1 MYAKTKGM
9 VLYGLTA
16 KVVTVEVDIAR
27 GLPCFEIVGLPTA
40 AVREAKE
47 RVRAAIRNAGFEFPM
62 RRIVINLAPA
72 DIRKDGSGLD
82 LAIAMGVLLASDSIR
97 LNSEK
102 MRLLAEA
109 SVFIGELSLEGQLKG
124 TSGALALVLGAR
136 EQQIQRLY
144 TAPFVGVEMKHGF
157 GGDVVIASSL
167 KDLVAMVEG
176 KLPEVLAKKIV
187 SDSSSDTGLSDF
199 KEIKGQY
206 IAKKALEIAAAGG
219 HHVLLTGSPGAGK
232 TMLAKAM
239 PSILPPLTEAE
250 QLSISRIYS
259 VAGLLP
265 AEGLM
270 QTRPFRSPH
279 HTITLAGM
287 AGGGSIPK
295 PGELTLSHEGVLFLD
310 EAPEFSRSVLEVLRQ
325 PLEEGVIHI
334 SRANG
339 TFTYPCRFILLMAMN
354 PCPCGWHEGGEG
366 HTCTC
371 TPWQIEN
378 YIKRLSGPL
387 LDRVDMVIHVSRPS
401 YEELQATDD
410 NESSVTIRERVIRA
424 RMIQQYRCEK
434 LGYDGLLNSHTNGL
448 LNSELSHAQL
458 AKVCKTTDAA
468 QQILAQAFQRLDI
481 SIRSYDKIL
490 RVARTIADLAGDE
503 RVDTNHIAEALSYR
517 M

>member
-1 MYAKTKGM
+1 MYAKTKGI
-9 VLYGLTA
+9 VLYGLAA

-62 RRIVINLAPA
+62 KRIVINLAPA

-82 LAIAMGVLLASDSIR
+82 LAIAMGVLLASEAIP
-97 LNSEK
+97 LNTAQRED
-102 MRLLAEA
+102 LAENTI
-109 SVFIGELSLEGQLKG
+109 FIGELSLEGRLKG
-124 TSGALALVLGAR
+124 TTGALALALGAR
-136 EQQIQRLY
+136 EQNIQKLY
-144 TAPFVGVEMKHGF
+144 TAPDNGTEMKHGF
-157 GGDVVIASSL
+157 GGGVVVASSL
-167 KDLVAMVEG
+167 KDLVAMVLG
-176 KLPEVLAKKIV
+176 KIPEILAKPATQGTR
-187 SDSSSDTGLSDF
+187 SLQRLSDF
-199 KEIKGQY
+199 SEVKGQI

-239 PSILPPLTEAE
+239 PSILPPLTEEE

-265 AEGLM
+265 TEGLM
-270 QTRPFRSPH
+270 QVRPFRSPH

-325 PLEEGVIHI
+325 PLEEGLIHI

-339 TFTYPCRFILLMAMN
+339 TFSYPCRFILLMAMN
-354 PCPCGWHEGGEG
+354 PCPCGWHDGGEG

-371 TPWQIEN
+371 TPWQIES
-378 YIKRLSGPL
+378 YVKRLSGPL
-387 LDRVDMVIHVSRPS
+387 LDRIDMVIHVTRPT
-401 YEELQATDD
+401 YEELQAVGDAET
-410 NESSVTIRERVIRA
+410 SATIRERVISA
-424 RMIQQYRCEK
+424 REIQRK
-434 LGYDGLLNSHTNGL
+434 RSIALNFSDGNRVL
-448 LNSELSHAQL
+448 LNSELSHGQL
-458 AKVCKTTDAA
+458 MLACEVTDEA
-468 QQILAQAFQRLDI
+468 QQVLAQAFQNLDI

-490 RVARTIADLAGDE
+490 RVARTIADLAGAE
-503 RVDTNHIAEALSYR
+503 RVDISHVAEALSYR

>member
-16 KVVTVEVDIAR
+16 KLVTVEVDIAR

-47 RVRAAIRNAGFEFPM
+47 RVRAAIRNAGYEFPM

-82 LAIAMGVLLASDSIR
+82 LAMAVGILLASDSIR
-97 LNSEK
+97 INTEK
-102 MRLLAEA
+102 REQLAENT
-109 SVFIGELSLEGQLKG
+109 VFIGELSLEGRLKG
-124 TSGALALVLGAR
+124 TSGALALALGAR
-136 EQQIQRLY
+136 DHKIQKLY
-144 TAPFVGVEMKHGF
+144 TAPSVGTEMKHGF
-157 GGDVVIASSL
+157 GGDVVVASSL

-176 KLPEVLAKKIV
+176 KLPEVLAKKIL
-187 SDSSSDTGLSDF
+187 SNTAGMLGNSDF
-199 KEIKGQY
+199 KEIKGQF

-270 QTRPFRSPH
+270 QNRPFRSPH

-287 AGGGSIPK
+287 AGGGGIPK

-334 SRANG
+334 ARANG

-387 LDRVDMVIHVSRPS
+387 LDRIDMVIHVSRPS
-401 YEELQATDD
+401 YEELQAMDE
-410 NESSVTIRERVIRA
+410 NESSAAIRERVIRA
-424 RMIQQYRCEK
+424 RMIQMYRCEK
-434 LGYDGLLNSHTNGL
+434 LGYEAILNNQANGL
-448 LNSELSHAQL
+448 LNSELSHGQL
-458 AKVCKTTDAA
+458 TEVCKTTDEA
-468 QQILAQAFQRLDI
+468 QQVLAQAFRNLDI

-503 RVDTNHIAEALSYR
+503 RVDTCHVAEALSYR

>member
-1 MYAKTKGM
+1 MYAKTKGI
-9 VLYGLTA
+9 VLYGLAA

-62 RRIVINLAPA
+62 KRIVINLAPA

-82 LAIAMGVLLASDSIR
+82 LAIAMGVLLASEAIPFNTDQR
-97 LNSEK
+97 ED
-102 MRLLAEA
+102 LAENTI
-109 SVFIGELSLEGQLKG
+109 FIGELSLEGRLKG
-124 TSGALALVLGAR
+124 TTGALALALGAR
-136 EQQIQRLY
+136 EQNIQKLY
-144 TAPFVGVEMKHGF
+144 TAPDNGTEMKHGF
-157 GGDVVIASSL
+157 GGDVVVASSL
-167 KDLVAMVEG
+167 KDLVAMVLG
-176 KLPEVLAKKIV
+176 KIPEIMAKPATQGTHSLQRLA
-187 SDSSSDTGLSDF
+187 DF
-199 KEIKGQY
+199 SEVKGQI

-239 PSILPPLTEAE
+239 PSILPPLTEEE

-265 AEGLM
+265 TEGLM
-270 QTRPFRSPH
+270 QVRPFRSPH

-339 TFTYPCRFILLMAMN
+339 TFSYPCRFILLMAMN
-354 PCPCGWHEGGEG
+354 PCPCGWHDGGEG

-371 TPWQIEN
+371 TPWQIES
-378 YIKRLSGPL
+378 YVKRLSGPL
-387 LDRVDMVIHVSRPS
+387 LDRIDMVIHVTRPT
-401 YEELQATDD
+401 YEELQAVGDAET
-410 NESSVTIRERVIRA
+410 SATIRERVISVRE
-424 RMIQQYRCEK
+424 IQRK
-434 LGYDGLLNSHTNGL
+434 RSIALHFSDGNRVL
-448 LNSELSHAQL
+448 LNSELSHRQL
-458 AKVCKTTDAA
+458 ILACEVTDEA
-468 QQILAQAFQRLDI
+468 QQVLAQTFQNLDI

-490 RVARTIADLAGDE
+490 RVARTIADLAGAE
-503 RVDTNHIAEALSYR
+503 RVDISHVAEALSYR

>member
-1 MYAKTKGM
+1 MYAKTKGI
-9 VLYGLTA
+9 VLYGLAA

-62 RRIVINLAPA
+62 KRIVINLAPA

-82 LAIAMGVLLASDSIR
+82 LAIAMGVLLASEAIPFNTDQR
-97 LNSEK
+97 ED
-102 MRLLAEA
+102 LAENTI
-109 SVFIGELSLEGQLKG
+109 FIGELSLEGRLKG
-124 TSGALALVLGAR
+124 TTGALALALGAR
-136 EQQIQRLY
+136 EQNIQKLY
-144 TAPFVGVEMKHGF
+144 TAPDNGTEMKHGF
-157 GGDVVIASSL
+157 GGDVVVASSL
-167 KDLVAMVEG
+167 KDLVAMVLG
-176 KLPEVLAKKIV
+176 KIPEIMAKPATQGTHSLQRLA
-187 SDSSSDTGLSDF
+187 DF
-199 KEIKGQY
+199 SEVKGQI

-239 PSILPPLTEAE
+239 PSILPPLTEEE

-265 AEGLM
+265 TEGLM
-270 QTRPFRSPH
+270 QVRPFRSPH

-339 TFTYPCRFILLMAMN
+339 TFSYPCRFILLMAMN
-354 PCPCGWHEGGEG
+354 PCPCGWHDGGEG

-371 TPWQIEN
+371 TPWQIES
-378 YIKRLSGPL
+378 YVKRLSGPL
-387 LDRVDMVIHVSRPS
+387 LDRIDMVIHVTRPT
-401 YEELQATDD
+401 YEELQAVGDAET
-410 NESSVTIRERVIRA
+410 SATIRERVISA
-424 RMIQQYRCEK
+424 REIQRK
-434 LGYDGLLNSHTNGL
+434 LSIALHFSDGNRVL
-448 LNSELSHAQL
+448 LNSELSHRQL
-458 AKVCKTTDAA
+458 ILACEVTDEA
-468 QQILAQAFQRLDI
+468 QQVLAQTFQNLDI

-490 RVARTIADLAGDE
+490 RVARTIADLAGAE
-503 RVDTNHIAEALSYR
+503 RVDISHVAEALSYR

>member
-1 MYAKTKGM
+1 MYAKTKGI
-9 VLYGLTA
+9 VLYGLAA
-16 KVVTVEVDIAR
+16 KVVIVEVDIAR

-62 RRIVINLAPA
+62 KRIVINLAPA

-82 LAIAMGVLLASDSIR
+82 LAIAMGVLLASEAIP
-97 LNSEK
+97 LNTAKREDI
-102 MRLLAEA
+102 AENTI
-109 SVFIGELSLEGQLKG
+109 FIGELSLEGRLKG
-124 TSGALALVLGAR
+124 TTGALALALGAR
-136 EQQIQRLY
+136 EQNIQKLY
-144 TAPFVGVEMKHGF
+144 TAPDNGTEMKHGF
-157 GGDVVIASSL
+157 GGDVVVASSL
-167 KDLVAMVEG
+167 KDLVAMVLG
-176 KLPEVLAKKIV
+176 KIPEIMAKPATQGTH
-187 SDSSSDTGLSDF
+187 SLQRLSDF
-199 KEIKGQY
+199 SEVKGQI

-239 PSILPPLTEAE
+239 PSILPPLTEEE

-265 AEGLM
+265 SEGLM
-270 QTRPFRSPH
+270 QVRPFRSPH

-339 TFTYPCRFILLMAMN
+339 TFSYPCRFILLMAMN
-354 PCPCGWHEGGEG
+354 PCPCGWHDGGEG

-371 TPWQIEN
+371 TPWQIES
-378 YIKRLSGPL
+378 YVKRLSGPL
-387 LDRVDMVIHVSRPS
+387 LDRIDMVIHVTRPT
-401 YEELQATDD
+401 YEELQAVGDAET
-410 NESSVTIRERVIRA
+410 SATIRERVISA
-424 RMIQQYRCEK
+424 REIQRK
-434 LGYDGLLNSHTNGL
+434 RSIALNFSDGNRVL
-448 LNSELSHAQL
+448 LNSELSHGQL
-458 AKVCKTTDAA
+458 MLACEVTDEA
-468 QQILAQAFQRLDI
+468 QQVLAQAFQNLDI

-490 RVARTIADLAGDE
+490 RVARTIADLAGAE
-503 RVDTNHIAEALSYR
+503 RVDISHVAEALSYR

>member
-1 MYAKTKGM
+1 MYAKTKGI
-9 VLYGLTA
+9 VLYGLA
-16 KVVTVEVDIAR
+16 VKVVTVEVDIAR

-62 RRIVINLAPA
+62 KRIVINLAPA

-82 LAIAMGVLLASDSIR
+82 LAIAMGVLLASGAIP
-97 LNSEK
+97 LNTAKREDI
-102 MRLLAEA
+102 AENTI
-109 SVFIGELSLEGQLKG
+109 FIGELSLEGRLKG
-124 TSGALALVLGAR
+124 TTGALALALGAR
-136 EQQIQRLY
+136 EENIQKLY
-144 TAPFVGVEMKHGF
+144 TAPDNGTEMKHGF
-157 GGDVVIASSL
+157 GGDVVVASSL
-167 KDLVAMVEG
+167 KDLVAMVLG
-176 KLPEVLAKKIV
+176 KIPEIMAKPATQGTH
-187 SDSSSDTGLSDF
+187 SLQRLSDF
-199 KEIKGQY
+199 SEVKGQI

-239 PSILPPLTEAE
+239 PSILPPLTEEE

-265 AEGLM
+265 TEGLM
-270 QTRPFRSPH
+270 QVRPFRSPH

-339 TFTYPCRFILLMAMN
+339 TFSYPCRFILLMAMN
-354 PCPCGWHEGGEG
+354 PCPCGWHDGGEG
-366 HTCTC
+366 HTCT
-371 TPWQIEN
+371 PWQIES
-378 YIKRLSGPL
+378 YVKRLSGPL
-387 LDRVDMVIHVSRPS
+387 LDRIDMVIHVTRPT
-401 YEELQATDD
+401 YEELQAVGEAET
-410 NESSVTIRERVIRA
+410 SATIRERVIRA
-424 RMIQQYRCEK
+424 REIQQNRSTA
-434 LGYDGLLNSHTNGL
+434 LDFSDGNRVL
-448 LNSELSHAQL
+448 LNSELSHGQL
-458 AKVCKTTDAA
+458 MLACEVTDEA
-468 QQILAQAFQRLDI
+468 QQVLAQAFQNLDI

-490 RVARTIADLAGDE
+490 RVARTIADLAGAE
-503 RVDTNHIAEALSYR
+503 RVDISHVAEALSYR

>member
-1 MYAKTKGM
+1 MYAKTKGI
-9 VLYGLTA
+9 VLYGLAA

-62 RRIVINLAPA
+62 KRIVINLAPA

-82 LAIAMGVLLASDSIR
+82 LAIAMGVLLASEAIP
-97 LNSEK
+97 LNTAKRED
-102 MRLLAEA
+102 LAENTI
-109 SVFIGELSLEGQLKG
+109 FIGELSLEGHLKG
-124 TSGALALVLGAR
+124 TTGALALALGAR
-136 EQQIQRLY
+136 EQNIQKLY
-144 TAPFVGVEMKHGF
+144 TAPDNGTEMKHGF
-157 GGDVVIASSL
+157 GGDVVVASSL
-167 KDLVAMVEG
+167 KDLVAMVLGKIPEIMAKPATEG
-176 KLPEVLAKKIV
+176 THSLQR
-187 SDSSSDTGLSDF
+187 LSDF
-199 KEIKGQY
+199 SEVKGQI

-239 PSILPPLTEAE
+239 PSILPPLTEEE

-265 AEGLM
+265 TEGLM
-270 QTRPFRSPH
+270 QVRPFRSPH

-339 TFTYPCRFILLMAMN
+339 TFSYPCRFILLMAMN
-354 PCPCGWHEGGEG
+354 PCPCGWHDGGEG

-371 TPWQIEN
+371 TPWQIES
-378 YIKRLSGPL
+378 YVKRLSGPL
-387 LDRVDMVIHVSRPS
+387 LDRIDMVIHVTRPT
-401 YEELQATDD
+401 YEELQAVGDAET
-410 NESSVTIRERVIRA
+410 SATIRERVISA
-424 RMIQQYRCEK
+424 REIQRK
-434 LGYDGLLNSHTNGL
+434 RSTALDFSDGNRVL
-448 LNSELSHAQL
+448 LNSELSHGQL
-458 AKVCKTTDAA
+458 MLACEVTDEA
-468 QQILAQAFQRLDI
+468 QQVLAQAFQNLDI

-490 RVARTIADLAGDE
+490 RVARTIADLAGAE
-503 RVDTNHIAEALSYR
+503 QVDISHVAEALSYR

>member
-1 MYAKTKGM
+1 MYAKTKGI
-9 VLYGLTA
+9 VLYGLAA

-62 RRIVINLAPA
+62 KRIVINLAPA

-82 LAIAMGVLLASDSIR
+82 LAIAMGVLLASEAIPFNTDQR
-97 LNSEK
+97 ED
-102 MRLLAEA
+102 LAENTI
-109 SVFIGELSLEGQLKG
+109 FIGELSLEGRLKG
-124 TSGALALVLGAR
+124 TTGALALALGAR
-136 EQQIQRLY
+136 EQNIQKLY
-144 TAPFVGVEMKHGF
+144 TAPDNGIEMKHGF
-157 GGDVVIASSL
+157 GGDVVVASSL
-167 KDLVAMVEG
+167 KDLVAMVLG
-176 KLPEVLAKKIV
+176 KIPEIMAKPATQGTHSLQRLA
-187 SDSSSDTGLSDF
+187 DF
-199 KEIKGQY
+199 SEVKGQI

-239 PSILPPLTEAE
+239 PSILPPLTEEE

-265 AEGLM
+265 TEGLM
-270 QTRPFRSPH
+270 QVRPFRSPH

-339 TFTYPCRFILLMAMN
+339 TFSYP
-354 PCPCGWHEGGEG
+354 
-366 HTCTC
+366 
-371 TPWQIEN
+371 
-378 YIKRLSGPL
+378 
-387 LDRVDMVIHVSRPS
+387 
-401 YEELQATDD
+401 
-410 NESSVTIRERVIRA
+410 
-424 RMIQQYRCEK
+424 
-434 LGYDGLLNSHTNGL
+434 
-448 LNSELSHAQL
+448 
-458 AKVCKTTDAA
+458 AA
-468 QQILAQAFQRLDI
+468 SF
-481 SIRSYDKIL
+481 Y
-490 RVARTIADLAGDE
+490 
-503 RVDTNHIAEALSYR
+503 
-517 M
+517 

>member
-47 RVRAAIRNAGFEFPM
+47 RVRAAIRNTGFEFPM

-124 TSGALALVLGAR
+124 TSGALALALGAR

-232 TMLAKAM
+232 TMLAK
-239 PSILPPLTEAE
+239 
-250 QLSISRIYS
+250 
-259 VAGLLP
+259 
-265 AEGLM
+265 
-270 QTRPFRSPH
+270 
-279 HTITLAGM
+279 
-287 AGGGSIPK
+287 
-295 PGELTLSHEGVLFLD
+295 
-310 EAPEFSRSVLEVLRQ
+310 
-325 PLEEGVIHI
+325 
-334 SRANG
+334 
-339 TFTYPCRFILLMAMN
+339 
-354 PCPCGWHEGGEG
+354 
-366 HTCTC
+366 
-371 TPWQIEN
+371 
-378 YIKRLSGPL
+378 
-387 LDRVDMVIHVSRPS
+387 
-401 YEELQATDD
+401 
-410 NESSVTIRERVIRA
+410 
-424 RMIQQYRCEK
+424 
-434 LGYDGLLNSHTNGL
+434 
-448 LNSELSHAQL
+448 
-458 AKVCKTTDAA
+458 VCKTTDAA

>member
-1 MYAKTKGM
+1 MYAKTKGI
-9 VLYGLTA
+9 VLYGLAA
-16 KVVTVEVDIAR
+16 KVVTVEVDIVR

-62 RRIVINLAPA
+62 KRIVINLAPA

-82 LAIAMGVLLASDSIR
+82 LAIAMGVLLASEAIP
-97 LNSEK
+97 LNTAKRED
-102 MRLLAEA
+102 LAENTI
-109 SVFIGELSLEGQLKG
+109 FIGELSLEGRLKG
-124 TSGALALVLGAR
+124 TTGALALALGAR
-136 EQQIQRLY
+136 EQNIQKLY
-144 TAPFVGVEMKHGF
+144 TAPDNGTEMKHGF
-157 GGDVVIASSL
+157 GGDVVVASSL
-167 KDLVAMVEG
+167 KDLVAMVLG
-176 KLPEVLAKKIV
+176 KIPEIMAKPATQGTH
-187 SDSSSDTGLSDF
+187 SLQRLFDF
-199 KEIKGQY
+199 SEVKGQI

-239 PSILPPLTEAE
+239 PSILPPLTEEE

-265 AEGLM
+265 TEGLM
-270 QTRPFRSPH
+270 QVRPFRSPH

-339 TFTYPCRFILLMAMN
+339 TFSYPCRFILLIAMN
-354 PCPCGWHEGGEG
+354 PCPCGWHDGGEG

-371 TPWQIEN
+371 TPWQIES
-378 YIKRLSGPL
+378 YVKRLSGPL
-387 LDRVDMVIHVSRPS
+387 LDRIDMVIHVTRPT
-401 YEELQATDD
+401 YEELQAVGDAET
-410 NESSVTIRERVIRA
+410 SATIRERVIRA
-424 RMIQQYRCEK
+424 REIQRK
-434 LGYDGLLNSHTNGL
+434 RSIALNFSDGNRFL
-448 LNSELSHAQL
+448 LNSELSHGQL
-458 AKVCKTTDAA
+458 MLACKVTDEA
-468 QQILAQAFQRLDI
+468 QQVLAQAFQNLDI

-490 RVARTIADLAGDE
+490 RVARTIADLVGAE
-503 RVDTNHIAEALSYR
+503 RVDISHVAEALSYR

>member
-47 RVRAAIRNAGFEFPM
+47 RVRAAIRNTGFEFPM

-124 TSGALALVLGAR
+124 TSGALALALGAR

-259 VAGLLP
+259 V
-265 AEGLM
+265 
-270 QTRPFRSPH
+270 
-279 HTITLAGM
+279 AGM

>member
-1 MYAKTKGM
+1 MYAKTKGI
-9 VLYGLTA
+9 VLYGLAA

-62 RRIVINLAPA
+62 KRIVINLAPA

-82 LAIAMGVLLASDSIR
+82 LAIAMGVLLASEAIPFNTDQR
-97 LNSEK
+97 ED
-102 MRLLAEA
+102 LAENTI
-109 SVFIGELSLEGQLKG
+109 FIGELSLEGRLKG
-124 TSGALALVLGAR
+124 TTGALALALGAR
-136 EQQIQRLY
+136 EQNIQKLY
-144 TAPFVGVEMKHGF
+144 NAPDNGIEMKHGF
-157 GGDVVIASSL
+157 GGDVVVASSL
-167 KDLVAMVEG
+167 KDLVAMVLG
-176 KLPEVLAKKIV
+176 KIPEIMAKPATQGTHSLQRLA
-187 SDSSSDTGLSDF
+187 DF
-199 KEIKGQY
+199 SEVKGQI

-239 PSILPPLTEAE
+239 PSILPPLTEEE

-265 AEGLM
+265 TEGLM
-270 QTRPFRSPH
+270 QVRPFRSPH

-339 TFTYPCRFILLMAMN
+339 TFSYPCRFILLMAMN
-354 PCPCGWHEGGEG
+354 PCPCGWHDGGEG

-371 TPWQIEN
+371 TPWQIES
-378 YIKRLSGPL
+378 YVKRLSGPL
-387 LDRVDMVIHVSRPS
+387 LDRIDMVIHVTRPT
-401 YEELQATDD
+401 YEELQAVGDAET
-410 NESSVTIRERVIRA
+410 SATIRERVISA
-424 RMIQQYRCEK
+424 HEIQRK
-434 LGYDGLLNSHTNGL
+434 RSIALHFSDGNRVL
-448 LNSELSHAQL
+448 LNSELSHRQL
-458 AKVCKTTDAA
+458 MLACEVTDEA
-468 QQILAQAFQRLDI
+468 QQVLAQTFQNLDI

-490 RVARTIADLAGDE
+490 RVARTIADLAGAE
-503 RVDTNHIAEALSYR
+503 RVDISHVAEALSYR

>member
-1 MYAKTKGM
+1 MYAKTKGI
-9 VLYGLTA
+9 VLYGLAA

-62 RRIVINLAPA
+62 KRIVINLAPA

-82 LAIAMGVLLASDSIR
+82 LAIAMGVLLASEAIPFNTDQR
-97 LNSEK
+97 ED
-102 MRLLAEA
+102 LAENTI
-109 SVFIGELSLEGQLKG
+109 FIGELSLEGRLKG
-124 TSGALALVLGAR
+124 TTGALALALGAR
-136 EQQIQRLY
+136 EQNIQKLY
-144 TAPFVGVEMKHGF
+144 TAPDNGTEMKHGF
-157 GGDVVIASSL
+157 GGDVVVASSL
-167 KDLVAMVEG
+167 KDLVAMVLG
-176 KLPEVLAKKIV
+176 KIPEIMAKPATQGTHSLQRLA
-187 SDSSSDTGLSDF
+187 DF
-199 KEIKGQY
+199 SEVKGQI

-239 PSILPPLTEAE
+239 PSILPPLTEEE

-265 AEGLM
+265 TEGLM
-270 QTRPFRSPH
+270 QVRPFRSPH

-339 TFTYPCRFILLMAMN
+339 TFSYPCRFILLMAMN
-354 PCPCGWHEGGEG
+354 PCPCGWHDGGEG

-371 TPWQIEN
+371 TPWQIES
-378 YIKRLSGPL
+378 YVKRLSGPL
-387 LDRVDMVIHVSRPS
+387 LDRIDMVIHVTRPT
-401 YEELQATDD
+401 YEELQAVGDAET
-410 NESSVTIRERVIRA
+410 SATIRERVISA
-424 RMIQQYRCEK
+424 REIQRK
-434 LGYDGLLNSHTNGL
+434 RSIALNFSDGNRVL
-448 LNSELSHAQL
+448 LNSELSHRQL
-458 AKVCKTTDAA
+458 ILACEVTDEA
-468 QQILAQAFQRLDI
+468 QQVLAQTFQNLDI

-490 RVARTIADLAGDE
+490 RVARTIADLAGAE
-503 RVDTNHIAEALSYR
+503 RVDISHVAEALSYR

>member
-1 MYAKTKGM
+1 MYAKTKGI
-9 VLYGLTA
+9 VLYGLAA

-62 RRIVINLAPA
+62 KRIVINLAPA

-82 LAIAMGVLLASDSIR
+82 LAIAMGVLLASEAIP
-97 LNSEK
+97 LNTAKREDI
-102 MRLLAEA
+102 AENTI
-109 SVFIGELSLEGQLKG
+109 FIGELSLEGRLKG
-124 TSGALALVLGAR
+124 TTGALALALGAR
-136 EQQIQRLY
+136 EENIQKLY
-144 TAPFVGVEMKHGF
+144 TAPDNGTEMKHGF
-157 GGDVVIASSL
+157 GGDVVVASSL
-167 KDLVAMVEG
+167 KDLVAMVLG
-176 KLPEVLAKKIV
+176 KIPEIMAKPATQGTHSLQRLA
-187 SDSSSDTGLSDF
+187 DF
-199 KEIKGQY
+199 SEVKGQI

-239 PSILPPLTEAE
+239 PSILPPLTEEE

-265 AEGLM
+265 TEGLM
-270 QTRPFRSPH
+270 QVRPFRSPH

-339 TFTYPCRFILLMAMN
+339 TFSYPCRFILLMAMN
-354 PCPCGWHEGGEG
+354 PCPCGWHDGGEG

-371 TPWQIEN
+371 TPWQIES
-378 YIKRLSGPL
+378 YVKRLSGPL
-387 LDRVDMVIHVSRPS
+387 LDRIDMVIHVTRPT
-401 YEELQATDD
+401 YEELQAVGDAET
-410 NESSVTIRERVIRA
+410 SATIRERVISA
-424 RMIQQYRCEK
+424 REIQRK
-434 LGYDGLLNSHTNGL
+434 RSTALDFSDGNRVL
-448 LNSELSHAQL
+448 LNSELSHGQL
-458 AKVCKTTDAA
+458 MLACEVTDEA
-468 QQILAQAFQRLDI
+468 QQVLAQAFQNLDI

-490 RVARTIADLAGDE
+490 RVARTIADLAGAE
-503 RVDTNHIAEALSYR
+503 QVDISHVAEALSYR

>member
-1 MYAKTKGM
+1 MYAKTKGI
-9 VLYGLTA
+9 VLYGLAA

-62 RRIVINLAPA
+62 KRIVINLAPA

-82 LAIAMGVLLASDSIR
+82 LAIAMGVLLASEAIPFNTDQR
-97 LNSEK
+97 ED
-102 MRLLAEA
+102 LAENTI
-109 SVFIGELSLEGQLKG
+109 FIGELSLEGRLKG
-124 TSGALALVLGAR
+124 TTGALALALGAR
-136 EQQIQRLY
+136 EQNIQKLY
-144 TAPFVGVEMKHGF
+144 TAPDNGTEMKHGF
-157 GGDVVIASSL
+157 GGDVVVASSL
-167 KDLVAMVEG
+167 KDLVAMVLG
-176 KLPEVLAKKIV
+176 KIPEIMAKPATQGTHSLQRLA
-187 SDSSSDTGLSDF
+187 DF
-199 KEIKGQY
+199 SEVKGQI
-206 IAKKALEIAAAGG
+206 IAKKAIEIAAAGG

-239 PSILPPLTEAE
+239 PSILPPLTEEE

-265 AEGLM
+265 TEGLM
-270 QTRPFRSPH
+270 QVRPFRSPH

-339 TFTYPCRFILLMAMN
+339 TFSYPCRFILLMAMN
-354 PCPCGWHEGGEG
+354 PCPCGWHDGGEG

-371 TPWQIEN
+371 TPWQIES
-378 YIKRLSGPL
+378 YVKRLSGPL
-387 LDRVDMVIHVSRPS
+387 LDLSLIH
-401 YEELQATDD
+401 
-410 NESSVTIRERVIRA
+410 I
-424 RMIQQYRCEK
+424 
-434 LGYDGLLNSHTNGL
+434 
-448 LNSELSHAQL
+448 
-458 AKVCKTTDAA
+458 
-468 QQILAQAFQRLDI
+468 
-481 SIRSYDKIL
+481 
-490 RVARTIADLAGDE
+490 
-503 RVDTNHIAEALSYR
+503 
-517 M
+517 

>member
-124 TSGALALVLGAR
+124 TSGALALALGAR

-325 PLEEGVIHI
+325 PLEEGVIHNLYTL
-334 SRANG
+334 AN
-339 TFTYPCRFILLMAMN
+339 
-354 PCPCGWHEGGEG
+354 
-366 HTCTC
+366 
-371 TPWQIEN
+371 
-378 YIKRLSGPL
+378 
-387 LDRVDMVIHVSRPS
+387 
-401 YEELQATDD
+401 
-410 NESSVTIRERVIRA
+410 
-424 RMIQQYRCEK
+424 
-434 LGYDGLLNSHTNGL
+434 
-448 LNSELSHAQL
+448 
-458 AKVCKTTDAA
+458 
-468 QQILAQAFQRLDI
+468 
-481 SIRSYDKIL
+481 
-490 RVARTIADLAGDE
+490 
-503 RVDTNHIAEALSYR
+503 
-517 M
+517 

>member
-1 MYAKTKGM
+1 MYAKTKGI
-9 VLYGLTA
+9 VLYGLAA

-62 RRIVINLAPA
+62 KRIVINLAPA

-82 LAIAMGVLLASDSIR
+82 LAIAMGVLLASEAIPFNTDQR
-97 LNSEK
+97 ED
-102 MRLLAEA
+102 LAENTI
-109 SVFIGELSLEGQLKG
+109 FIGELSLEGRLKG
-124 TSGALALVLGAR
+124 TTGALALALGAR
-136 EQQIQRLY
+136 EQNIQKLY
-144 TAPFVGVEMKHGF
+144 TAPDNGTEMKHGF
-157 GGDVVIASSL
+157 GGDVVVASSL
-167 KDLVAMVEG
+167 KDLVAMVLG
-176 KLPEVLAKKIV
+176 KIPEIMAKPATQGTHSLQRLA
-187 SDSSSDTGLSDF
+187 DF
-199 KEIKGQY
+199 SEVKGQI

-239 PSILPPLTEAE
+239 PSILPPLTEEE

-265 AEGLM
+265 TEGLM
-270 QTRPFRSPH
+270 QVRPFRSPH

-339 TFTYPCRFILLMAMN
+339 TFSYPCRFILLMAMN
-354 PCPCGWHEGGEG
+354 PCPCGWHDGGEG

-371 TPWQIEN
+371 TPWQIES
-378 YIKRLSGPL
+378 YVKRLSGPL
-387 LDRVDMVIHVSRPS
+387 LDRIDMVIHVTRPT
-401 YEELQATDD
+401 YEE
-410 NESSVTIRERVIRA
+410 
-424 RMIQQYRCEK
+424 
-434 LGYDGLLNSHTNGL
+434 
-448 LNSELSHAQL
+448 
-458 AKVCKTTDAA
+458 
-468 QQILAQAFQRLDI
+468 
-481 SIRSYDKIL
+481 
-490 RVARTIADLAGDE
+490 
-503 RVDTNHIAEALSYR
+503 
-517 M
+517 

>member
-1 MYAKTKGM
+1 MYAKTKGI
-9 VLYGLTA
+9 VLYGLAA

-62 RRIVINLAPA
+62 KRIVINLAPA

-82 LAIAMGVLLASDSIR
+82 LAIAMGVLLASEAIP
-97 LNSEK
+97 LNTAQRED
-102 MRLLAEA
+102 LAENTI
-109 SVFIGELSLEGQLKG
+109 FIGELSLEGRLKG
-124 TSGALALVLGAR
+124 ATGALALALGAR
-136 EQQIQRLY
+136 EQNIQKLY
-144 TAPFVGVEMKHGF
+144 TAPDNGTEMKHGF
-157 GGDVVIASSL
+157 GGDVVVASSL
-167 KDLVAMVEG
+167 KDLVAMVLG
-176 KLPEVLAKKIV
+176 KIPEIMAKPATQGTH
-187 SDSSSDTGLSDF
+187 SLQRLSDF
-199 KEIKGQY
+199 SEVKGQI

-239 PSILPPLTEAE
+239 PSILPPLTEEE

-265 AEGLM
+265 SEGLM
-270 QTRPFRSPH
+270 QVRPFRSPH

-339 TFTYPCRFILLMAMN
+339 TFSYPCRFILLMAMN
-354 PCPCGWHEGGEG
+354 PCPCGWHDGGEG

-371 TPWQIEN
+371 TPWQIES
-378 YIKRLSGPL
+378 YVKRLSGPL
-387 LDRVDMVIHVSRPS
+387 LDRIDMVIHVTRPT
-401 YEELQATDD
+401 YEELQAVGDAET
-410 NESSVTIRERVIRA
+410 SATIRERVISA
-424 RMIQQYRCEK
+424 REIQRK
-434 LGYDGLLNSHTNGL
+434 RSIALNFSDGNRVL
-448 LNSELSHAQL
+448 LNSELSHGQL
-458 AKVCKTTDAA
+458 MLACEVTDEA
-468 QQILAQAFQRLDI
+468 QQVLAQAFQNLDI

-490 RVARTIADLAGDE
+490 RVARTIADLAGAE
-503 RVDTNHIAEALSYR
+503 RVDISHVAEALSYR

>member
-47 RVRAAIRNAGFEFPM
+47 RVRAAIRNTGFEFPM

-124 TSGALALVLGAR
+124 TSGALALALGAR

-206 IAKKALEIAAAGG
+206 IAKKHL
-219 HHVLLTGSPGAGK
+219 K
-232 TMLAKAM
+232 
-239 PSILPPLTEAE
+239 
-250 QLSISRIYS
+250 
-259 VAGLLP
+259 
-265 AEGLM
+265 
-270 QTRPFRSPH
+270 
-279 HTITLAGM
+279 
-287 AGGGSIPK
+287 
-295 PGELTLSHEGVLFLD
+295 
-310 EAPEFSRSVLEVLRQ
+310 
-325 PLEEGVIHI
+325 
-334 SRANG
+334 
-339 TFTYPCRFILLMAMN
+339 
-354 PCPCGWHEGGEG
+354 
-366 HTCTC
+366 
-371 TPWQIEN
+371 
-378 YIKRLSGPL
+378 
-387 LDRVDMVIHVSRPS
+387 
-401 YEELQATDD
+401 
-410 NESSVTIRERVIRA
+410 
-424 RMIQQYRCEK
+424 
-434 LGYDGLLNSHTNGL
+434 
-448 LNSELSHAQL
+448 
-458 AKVCKTTDAA
+458 
-468 QQILAQAFQRLDI
+468 
-481 SIRSYDKIL
+481 
-490 RVARTIADLAGDE
+490 
-503 RVDTNHIAEALSYR
+503 
-517 M
+517 

>member
-1 MYAKTKGM
+1 MYAKTKGI
-9 VLYGLTA
+9 VLYGLAA

-62 RRIVINLAPA
+62 KRIVINLAPA

-82 LAIAMGVLLASDSIR
+82 LAIAMGVLLASEAIP
-97 LNSEK
+97 LNTAKREDI
-102 MRLLAEA
+102 AENTIL
-109 SVFIGELSLEGQLKG
+109 IGELSLEGRLKG
-124 TSGALALVLGAR
+124 TTGALALALGAR
-136 EQQIQRLY
+136 EENIQKLY
-144 TAPFVGVEMKHGF
+144 TAPDNGTEMKHGF
-157 GGDVVIASSL
+157 GGDVVVASSL
-167 KDLVAMVEG
+167 KDLVAMVLG
-176 KLPEVLAKKIV
+176 KIPEIMAKPATQGTHSLQRLA
-187 SDSSSDTGLSDF
+187 DF
-199 KEIKGQY
+199 SEVKGQI

-239 PSILPPLTEAE
+239 PSILPPLTEEE

-265 AEGLM
+265 TEGLM
-270 QTRPFRSPH
+270 QVRPFRSPH

-339 TFTYPCRFILLMAMN
+339 TFSYPCRFILLMAMN
-354 PCPCGWHEGGEG
+354 PCPCGWHDGGEG

-371 TPWQIEN
+371 TPWQIER
-378 YIKRLSGPL
+378 YVKRLSGPL
-387 LDRVDMVIHVSRPS
+387 LDRIDMVIHVTRPT
-401 YEELQATDD
+401 YEELQAVGDAET
-410 NESSVTIRERVIRA
+410 SATIRERVISA
-424 RMIQQYRCEK
+424 REIQRK
-434 LGYDGLLNSHTNGL
+434 RSTALDFSDGNRVL
-448 LNSELSHAQL
+448 LNSELSHGQL
-458 AKVCKTTDAA
+458 MLACEVTDEA
-468 QQILAQAFQRLDI
+468 QQVLAQAFQNLDI

-490 RVARTIADLAGDE
+490 RVARTIADLAGAE
-503 RVDTNHIAEALSYR
+503 QVDISHVAEALSYR

>member
-1 MYAKTKGM
+1 MYAKTKGI
-9 VLYGLTA
+9 VLYGLAA

-62 RRIVINLAPA
+62 KRIVINLAPA

-82 LAIAMGVLLASDSIR
+82 LAIAMGVLLASEAIPFNTDQR
-97 LNSEK
+97 ED
-102 MRLLAEA
+102 LAENTI
-109 SVFIGELSLEGQLKG
+109 FIGELSLEGRLKG
-124 TSGALALVLGAR
+124 TTGALALALGAR
-136 EQQIQRLY
+136 EQNIQKLY
-144 TAPFVGVEMKHGF
+144 TAPDNGTEMKHGF
-157 GGDVVIASSL
+157 GGDVVVASSL
-167 KDLVAMVEG
+167 KDLVAMVLG
-176 KLPEVLAKKIV
+176 KIPEIMAKPATQGTHSLQRLA
-187 SDSSSDTGLSDF
+187 DF
-199 KEIKGQY
+199 SEVKGQI

-239 PSILPPLTEAE
+239 PSILPPLTEEE

-265 AEGLM
+265 TEGLM
-270 QTRPFRSPH
+270 QVRPFRSPH

-339 TFTYPCRFILLMAMN
+339 TFSYPCRFILLMAMN
-354 PCPCGWHEGGEG
+354 PCPCGWHDGGEG

-371 TPWQIEN
+371 TPWQIES
-378 YIKRLSGPL
+378 YVKRLSGPL
-387 LDRVDMVIHVSRPS
+387 LDRIDMVIHVTRPT
-401 YEELQATDD
+401 YEELQAVGDAET
-410 NESSVTIRERVIRA
+410 SATIRERVISAREIQRKRSRA
-424 RMIQQYRCEK
+424 
-434 LGYDGLLNSHTNGL
+434 LHFSDGNRVL
-448 LNSELSHAQL
+448 LNSELSHRQL
-458 AKVCKTTDAA
+458 MLACEVTDEA
-468 QQILAQAFQRLDI
+468 QQVLAQTFQNLDI

-490 RVARTIADLAGDE
+490 RVARTIADLAGAE
-503 RVDTNHIAEALSYR
+503 RVDISHVAEALSYR